1 MTSYIRVMLLLCLT
15 AEADDRESES
25 DDDTDAERDLDEEGG
40 DLGTEECD
48 KLDEQMWGSD
58 DEEPVKVRAG
68 LSFICMFLCLLLFP
82 VMLSSGG
89 GCTVFQLMIRQ
100 LLPLMAFKF

>member
-1 MTSYIRVMLLLCLT
+1 MNFYIELDLCVFHSNITLHYTISLLEEANRRWELVLDDSVHRVMLLLCLT

-58 DEEPVKVRAG
+58 DEEPVKV
-68 LSFICMFLCLLLFP
+68 
-82 VMLSSGG
+82 
-89 GCTVFQLMIRQ
+89 
-100 LLPLMAFKF
+100 